1 MEAGTYVDHLPATHS
16 KSAELTNKILDFPE
30 NESLNHLPVTNEGK
44 KSFIAV
50 TLVRGLDDE
59 S

>member
-1 MEAGTYVDHLPATHS
+1 MEYLPATHS
-16 KSAELTNKILDFPE
+16 KSAKLTYKILNFPE
-30 NESLNHLPVTNEGK
+30 NESLNNLSVTNEGG

>member
-1 MEAGTYVDHLPATHS
+1 VDHLPATHS